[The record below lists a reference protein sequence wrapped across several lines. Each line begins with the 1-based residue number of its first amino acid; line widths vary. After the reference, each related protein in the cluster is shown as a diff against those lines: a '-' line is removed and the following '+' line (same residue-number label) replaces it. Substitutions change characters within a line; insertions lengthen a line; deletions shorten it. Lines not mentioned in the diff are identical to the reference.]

1 MEVIIKETYE
11 EMSKLAAEM
20 IAEQVNNKP
29 DSVLGFATGSTPVGT
44 YRELI
49 RLNKEGKVDF
59 SEVKTFNLDEYIGLD
74 PEHDQSYHYF
84 MKENLFAHINIKP
97 ENWYV
102 PPGKADDFT
111 KACKEYEQMIADSG
125 GLDIQLLGIGGN
137 GHIAFNEPVSSLGSR
152 TRVKTL
158 TKDTIEDNARFF
170 ENIED
175 VPRFAV
181 TMGIGTIMEA
191 RKVILLAN
199 KANKSDAIAA
209 TIEGPI
215 TAMVPATVVQLHRDA
230 IIIVEKEA
238 ASKLKGEYPSEPA
251 VLKL

>member
-11 EMSKLAAEM
+11 EISKLAAEM
-20 IAEQVNNKP
+20 IAEQVNKKP

-44 YRELI
+44 YQELI

-59 SEVKTFNLDEYIGLD
+59 SKVKTFNLDEYIGLD
-74 PEHDQSYHYF
+74 PEHNQSYHYF
-84 MKENLFAHINIKP
+84 MNENLFAHINIKP
-97 ENWYV
+97 ENWHV
-102 PPGKADDFT
+102 PPGKADDFK
-111 KACKEYEQMIADSG
+111 KACEEYEQMIVYSG

-158 TKDTIEDNARFF
+158 TKKTIEDNARFF

-191 RKVILLAN
+191 RKVILLGN
-199 KANKSDAIAA
+199 KANKADAIAA
-209 TIEGPI
+209 TVEGPI

-230 IIIVEKEA
+230 TIIVEKEA
-238 ASKLKGEYPSEPA
+238 ASKLSREYPSEPA